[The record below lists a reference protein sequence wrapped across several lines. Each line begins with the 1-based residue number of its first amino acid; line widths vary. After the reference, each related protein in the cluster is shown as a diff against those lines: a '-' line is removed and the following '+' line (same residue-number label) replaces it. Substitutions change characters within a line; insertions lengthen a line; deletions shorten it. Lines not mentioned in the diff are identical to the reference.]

1 MSEQGFA
8 TFLTVFASL
17 TILFVND
24 GLIRFVRR
32 FSLFEKHQTVTKID
46 VSVALKLAIARFLNQ
61 SIILVLVNE
70 NTKRWFEGGSLASD
84 ASILMISGAF

>member
-1 MSEQGFA
+1 MADQGFA

-32 FSLFEKHQTVTKID
+32 FTAFEMHQTITKIN
-46 VSVALKLAIARFLNQ
+46 VSVALKLSIARFLNQ

-70 NTKRWFEGGSLASD
+70 NTKRWFEGGSLAYD
-84 ASILMISGAF
+84 ATILMVSGAF